1 MTYIQLS
8 ANFPLSQTASTA
20 MYIREHSA
28 DLRSYSFAAPKYKE
42 PRKRLEWLIQKAD
55 QTRE

>member
-20 MYIREHSA
+20 VYIREHSA
-28 DLRSYSFAAPKYKE
+28 DIRSYSFAAPKYKE
-42 PRKRLEWLIQKAD
+42 PRK
-55 QTRE
+55 